1 MNKQPINRD
10 YIVRL
15 FGDIEDH
22 KIIEI
27 QATQASHEDLE
38 EVAMWLA
45 KQSAVMGELH
55 KPLSGVTAQVYEILT
70 GDDEFPE
77 RRNGP

>member
-1 MNKQPINRD
+1 MSTQPINRD

-22 KIIEI
+22 KIVEI
-27 QATQASHEDLE
+27 QATQASREELE

-45 KQSAVMGELH
+45 KQSAVMGELR
-55 KPLSGVTAQVYEILT
+55 KPLSSVAAEIYEILT
-70 GDDEFPE
+70 GENEFPE
-77 RRNGP
+77 DRDGT